1 MTLRCLNFLTL
12 IPKMLLRTCKKRSAT
27 KSGWS
32 MLRQKKGE
40 SYHERTQSAGSGI
53 CTYKPRVKG

>member
-1 MTLRCLNFLTL
+1 MTQLCLDFLMLISASHFERAHTLR
-12 IPKMLLRTCKKRSAT
+12 R

-32 MLRQKKGE
+32 KLRQKKGE

-53 CTYKPRVKG
+53 CTYTSRVKG